1 MSDVL
6 RATVPRAVSSQKPQ
20 LREPLPPAM
29 SPQRPVLRMLQGMF
43 TKGETHVGGIPPV
56 MAKYILQGKFGAE
69 KQ

>member
-6 RATVPRAVSSQKPQ
+6 TPTVPHAVSNQKPQ

-29 SPQRPVLRMLQGMF
+29 SHQCPVLRMLQGVL

-69 KQ
+69 RQ